1 MRHLIGTKSSVSRYF
16 FVSDLLSGTR
26 TKGLTNHC
34 SPDLLESQLYVNYT
48 KQVLVFESDVI

>member
-48 KQVLVFESDVI
+48 K